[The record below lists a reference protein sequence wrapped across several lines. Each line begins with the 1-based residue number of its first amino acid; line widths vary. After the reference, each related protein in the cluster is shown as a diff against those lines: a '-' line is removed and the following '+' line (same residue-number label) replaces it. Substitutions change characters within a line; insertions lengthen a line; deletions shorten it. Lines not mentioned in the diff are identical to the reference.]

1 MNKIKVVGLLDNP
14 ERFFF
19 SKDIL
24 CYFILDKK
32 MIQKDSFG

>member
-1 MNKIKVVGLLDNP
+1 MYKIKVVGLLEKKNLP
-14 ERFFF
+14 GL

-24 CYFILDKK
+24 CYFILDKT